1 MIVSDDFPL
10 LRRPRFLLIIQNDFP
25 FRFAHFEL
33 GAHFLH
39 ACGENS
45 RANIADRKI

>member
-10 LRRPRFLLIIQNDFP
+10 LQRHRSLLIIQNDFP
-25 FRFAHFEL
+25 CRFAHFEL
-33 GAHFLH
+33 GAHFLQ

-45 RANIADRKI
+45 LANIADRKI